1 MRLLSLSVGCEMIGY
16 AERVSRLPGS
26 ALALLSLALLT
37 IPATSAQN
45 LTCDDIE
52 FNSHATDE
60 FPSVARS
67 CHSVVERD
75 DGKLYVRLVAD
86 VVRIRPDGSMT
97 LDFKTA
103 DGSSFRQDFNPA
115 SGFHAIISGKRSP
128 TQDLV
133 RGQEI
138 RVYLPSDRWRVAQT
152 AGQE

>member
-1 MRLLSLSVGCEMIGY
+1 MRLQRLSVGREMIGF
-16 AERVSRLPGS
+16 AERWSGVSGFVLAPLS
-26 ALALLSLALLT
+26 FALLA
-37 IPATSAQN
+37 IPVTSAQN

-60 FPSVARS
+60 FPSVAQS

-97 LDFKTA
+97 LDFKTG

-152 AGQE
+152 AGQD